1 MMGPSFTLSKTMC
14 VVTYTDLL
22 SSFMRNE
29 TQASA
34 YHLISYGVSLLLS
47 IGCSMPLFHI
57 TAILRL
63 VDPII
68 SVGQGC
74 GGSSLRLG

>member
-1 MMGPSFTLSKTMC
+1 
-14 VVTYTDLL
+14 
-22 SSFMRNE
+22 MRNE
-29 TQASA
+29 TQATV

-74 GGSSLRLG
+74 GGLSVRVAMGAVGQQDLNGIDHMASTV

>member
-1 MMGPSFTLSKTMC
+1 MVNTLIVQGT
-14 VVTYTDLL
+14 
-22 SSFMRNE
+22 
-29 TQASA
+29 
-34 YHLISYGVSLLLS
+34 SYGVSLLLS
-47 IGCSMPLFHI
+47 IGCSKLLFHI

-74 GGSSLRLG
+74 GGL